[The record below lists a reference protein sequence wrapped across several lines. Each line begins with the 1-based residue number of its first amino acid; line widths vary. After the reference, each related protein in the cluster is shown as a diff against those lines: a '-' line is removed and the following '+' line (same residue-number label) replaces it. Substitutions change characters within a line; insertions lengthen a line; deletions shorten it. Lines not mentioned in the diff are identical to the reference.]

1 MVDQKRLLGFLGE
14 YAKNKTMVPP
24 AMALFEPFFSIAEA
38 QNYPLAA
45 ASDALC
51 QEAAAAITAAT
62 GLTVTEVVAI
72 SSADAPDT
80 RTAWLTEKAYRGS
93 IQYKYSLGN
102 SLRDGYGRWAGLE
115 LSLSDRFGNGFWNG
129 LGEGFWMSVPGD
141 LWHSLQINLTGRY
154 HVTLGDSLWYSLQIS
169 LCLTLASVVSGDEDR
184 LERLAPLLRLLPRA
198 LPIGHAADEPGTWF
212 VLFA

>member
-1 MVDQKRLLGFLGE
+1 
-14 YAKNKTMVPP
+14 
-24 AMALFEPFFSIAEA
+24 MALFEPLFRIAEA
-38 QNYPLAA
+38 QSYPLAA
-45 ASDALC
+45 ASEALC
-51 QEAAAAITAAT
+51 QEAAAAIATAT

-115 LSLSDRFGNGFWNG
+115 LSLSDRFGNGFW
-129 LGEGFWMSVPGD
+129 MSVPGD
-141 LWHSLQINLTGRY
+141 LWH
-154 HVTLGDSLWYSLQIS
+154 SLQIS

-198 LPIGHAADEPGTWF
+198 LPIGHASDKLGTWF

>member
-1 MVDQKRLLGFLGE
+1 MVDRKRLLGFLGE

-24 AMALFEPFFSIAEA
+24 AMALFEPLYRIAEA

-45 ASDALC
+45 ANEALC
-51 QEAAAAITAAT
+51 QEATKALAAAT

-93 IQYKYSLGN
+93 IRCSLGN
-102 SLRDGYGRWAGLE
+102 SLRDGYGSWAGLE

-129 LGEGFWMSVPGD
+129 LGEGFWESVPDD
-141 LWHSLQINLTGRY
+141 LWQSLQVSLTGRY
-154 HVTLGDSLWYSLQIS
+154 HVTLGYSLWHSLQIS
-169 LCLTLASVVSGDEDR
+169 LCLTLGSVVSGDEDR
-184 LERLAPLLRLLPRA
+184 LERLTPLLRLLPRA
-198 LPIGHAADEPGTWF
+198 LPIGHAADDTGT
-212 VLFA
+212 